1 MKISGKRAFI
11 TGAASGIGKETALV
25 LAQAGADVL
34 ATDISREALAGLE
47 AQAARENLAIRTA
60 QLDVTNRAAYETL
73 AAGLHSAGQMPH
85 IAVNN
90 AGVVY
95 IGSLF
100 ETAPATWERLL
111 NINVMGSSMAARSS
125 GHGWRKVARLA
136 A

>member
-60 QLDVTNRAAYETL
+60 QLDVTNRTMRRW
-73 AAGLHSAGQMPH
+73 QQVFIRQVRCH
-85 IAVNN
+85 I
-90 AGVVY
+90 
-95 IGSLF
+95 S
-100 ETAPATWERLL
+100 P
-111 NINVMGSSMAARSS
+111 
-125 GHGWRKVARLA
+125 
-136 A
+136 